1 MDITK
6 LQADLEIEKE
16 HSAFLEKLLKLIYG
30 TGWDKLTIQ
39 DAMKIARSRHLSS
52 SSSRAAGNCPKC
64 GKPLVMGVC
73 ETGCGHI
80 PPPA

>member
-1 MDITK
+1 MNITE
-6 LQADLEIEKE
+6 LQAELETEKE
-16 HSAFLEKLLKLIYG
+16 HSAFLERLLKALYG
-30 TGWDKLTIQ
+30 EGWEKLTLYG
-39 DAMKIARSRHLSS
+39 AEKWRERHLSS
-52 SSSRAAGNCPKC
+52 SSSGAAGNCPRC